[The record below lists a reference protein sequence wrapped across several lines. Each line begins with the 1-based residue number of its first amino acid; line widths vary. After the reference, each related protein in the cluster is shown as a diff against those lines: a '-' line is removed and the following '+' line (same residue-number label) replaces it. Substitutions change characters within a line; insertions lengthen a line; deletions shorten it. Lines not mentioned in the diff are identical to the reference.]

1 MPEGRGQKRMAVV
14 KKGNERAAETLRFPF
29 VEGNTLIAV
38 PALIYIETDRHRNLF
53 HTADR
58 TYSIYRKL
66 DEIERQLSGLGF
78 VRVHRSFLVNM
89 RYIRRISSYVCHLK
103 TGEQISVP
111 KPRYPYVKKQFELFL
126 SGGADTEGGRETEG
140 AEEMEA

>member
-1 MPEGRGQKRMAVV
+1 MTVV
-14 KKGNERAAETLRFPF
+14 KKENEKAAETLRFPF
-29 VEGNTLIAV
+29 VEGSVLITV
-38 PALIYIETDRHRNLF
+38 NSLIYVETDRHRNLF

-66 DEIERQLSGLGF
+66 DEIERQLDGLGF

-89 RYIRRISSYVCHLK
+89 RYIRRISSYVCYLN

-126 SGGADTEGGRETEG
+126 SKA
-140 AEEMEA
+140 AEAEDVKAMEA